1 MPCQTGF
8 VKMIIRPLVQSDLS
22 EILQFADKNVGLG
35 YFSMTELLEIFKKSQ
50 KNGKM
55 CSLVLSDGNTI
66 QGMRLSYPPG
76 NWEHGKGHGLS
87 PAKWPHPLAETAYFQ
102 SLFLAPQVQ
111 AQGWGGKLSKA
122 AIDILKE
129 VGARGV
135 VCHAWKESPHNSSVR
150 YLEGI
155 GFQSMAEYPKYWR
168 DVQYN
173 CTRCKRP
180 PCQCTAVEMYLELK

>member
-1 MPCQTGF
+1 M
-8 VKMIIRPLVQSDLS
+8 KMIIRPLVESDLS

-35 YFSMTELLEIFKKSQ
+35 YFSMTELLEIYKKSL
-50 KNGKM
+50 KDGKM
-55 CSLVLSDGNTI
+55 CSLVLSDGNEI

-76 NWEHGKGHGLS
+76 NWQHGKGHGLS
-87 PAKWPHPLAETAYFQ
+87 PQKWPRPLSETAYFQ
-102 SLFLAPQVQ
+102 SLFLAPPVQ
-111 AQGWGGKLSKA
+111 AQGWGGRLSRA
-122 AIDILKE
+122 AMQVLKE
-129 VGARGV
+129 VGAKGI

-155 GFQSMAEYPKYWR
+155 GFQRMAEYPKYWR